1 MKLLPLLI
9 VASAVMLGGCASTP
23 EGQKVAGA
31 PAEST
36 YTPLGSLIA
45 KKSSTRNDNQN
56 VDMQSFN
63 NTRTME
69 SGVNNSGK

>member
-1 MKLLPLLI
+1 MKLLSLLI

-23 EGQKVAGA
+23 AGEKVAGA

-45 KKSSTRNDNQN
+45 KKSSTRNDNQK
-56 VDMQSFN
+56 VDMQSLDN
-63 NTRTME
+63 ARAME
-69 SGVNNSGK
+69 NGVNNSGK